1 MTDEG
6 PLRIVALVEMA
17 AGQAEAGGRYEDAVL
32 ALLGRYGGSVER
44 RLRTADGSSEVQV
57 LAFESRAGYEAVL
70 TDPERLALRAAL
82 GDSAPSTRVL
92 EVSDVP

>member
-1 MTDEG
+1 MTDQG

-17 AGQAEAGGRYEDAVL
+17 AGQAEAGRRYEDEVL
-32 ALLGRYGGSVER
+32 ALLARYGGTVER
-44 RLRTADGSSEVQV
+44 RLRTADGSSEVQI

-70 TDPERLALRAAL
+70 ADPQRLALRDVL
-82 GDSAPSTRVL
+82 GDAAPTTRVL